1 MPLISLDAAWSA
13 VLYGLAYQTVLQGLY
28 LGQQS
33 LVHTSTSLRRDL
45 TEGTPSR
52 EPPMS
57 GFQKLKNNL
66 TNLVVGGNQSG
77 NDPKGAGNVD
87 R

>member
-1 MPLISLDAAWSA
+1 MPHISLDAAWSA